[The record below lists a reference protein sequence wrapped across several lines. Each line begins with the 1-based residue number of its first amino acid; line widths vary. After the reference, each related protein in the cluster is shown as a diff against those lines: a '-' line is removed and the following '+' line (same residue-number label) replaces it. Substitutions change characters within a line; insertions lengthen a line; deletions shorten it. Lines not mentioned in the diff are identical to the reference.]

1 MIASCAN
8 VFNVRIFFQIRAC
21 VVMSEWRRC
30 LTITT
35 VHNLCMLRPSMLR
48 KAVCGYSRTG
58 SLLSCNERVVCT
70 NCVSCYKKKYN
81 YSVTPLG
88 PQQRSPYPPWTM
100 SGRRW
105 TRLKTRIR
113 VTQMDHILLWLCS
126 VVSWGICK
134 DNMASWR
141 GLPYYWTCQRKTLR
155 SIWLHL
161 NRTL

>member
-8 VFNVRIFFQIRAC
+8 VFNVRIFFQMRAC

-35 VHNLCMLRPSMLR
+35 VYNLCMLRPSMLR

-58 SLLSCNERVVCT
+58 GLLSCNERVVCM

-113 VTQMDHILLWLCS
+113 VTHKWTTFCYGCVLLYHEEFAKTTWLPDEGCR
-126 VVSWGICK
+126 ITEHANEK
-134 DNMASWR
+134 R
-141 GLPYYWTCQRKTLR
+141 
-155 SIWLHL
+155 
-161 NRTL
+161 